1 MVVQIPLKLLTRYLG
16 KFADESFGILRLLT
30 RLLTLEFVQRVGEP
44 PVEFEAH
51 YYDCR
56 VSKRLAVLETI

>member
-1 MVVQIPLKLLTRYLG
+1 VVVQIPLKLLTRYPG
-16 KFADESFGILRLLT
+16 KFAKESLSILRLLT

-51 YYDCR
+51 YDDSI
-56 VSKRLAVLETI
+56 VSKRLAVLETM